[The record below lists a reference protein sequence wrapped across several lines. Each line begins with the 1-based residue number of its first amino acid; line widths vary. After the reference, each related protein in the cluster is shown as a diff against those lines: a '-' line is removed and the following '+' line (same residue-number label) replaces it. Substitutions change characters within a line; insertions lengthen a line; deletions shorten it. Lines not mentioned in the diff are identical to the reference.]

1 MVICKF
7 LPYIYKNIKEKKMKK
22 IIFVIGLMAVL
33 GVNISAEEFK
43 TGDNFGYF
51 PKAAPKV
58 ANKSGDSSSSFITK
72 ISKAIGYTDGTYE
85 LQLTSADWIGASVFP
100 VTFTYLV
107 KKGDVL
113 ELVETKSVYL
123 GSEAVQLTVKAVSEN
138 KIEVEKISNSYGDIT
153 PSEDSL

>member
-1 MVICKF
+1 
-7 LPYIYKNIKEKKMKK
+7 MKR
-22 IIFVIGLMAVL
+22 IGILIGLLAVFN
-33 GVNISAEEFK
+33 GIAFAETFK

-107 KKGDVL
+107 KKGTVL

-123 GSEAVQLTVKAVSEN
+123 GSESVKITVKSVSEN
-138 KIEVEKISNSYGDIT
+138 TIEVEKVGDSYGDIT